1 MKIYL
6 DNCCYNRP
14 FDDKSQ
20 QRIFEETNVIFN
32 IITLSHELDYIIF
45 GSDVLILE
53 IAKIKDFQ
61 KQHQVLA
68 FYSQTVNQN
77 INLSEEIENLAESIV
92 KISKIHDFDAL
103 HLTSA
108 IIGGSDIFFT
118 TDYKFIKSCDKLD
131 LKISVINPINFRGDF
146 YEKH

>member
-14 FDDKSQ
+14 FDDQSQ
-20 QRIFEETNVIFN
+20 QRIFEETNAIFN
-32 IITLSHELDYIIF
+32 IINLSCELDYVIF
-45 GSDVLILE
+45 GSDILIME

-77 INLSEEIENLAESIV
+77 INLSKEIEQIAESIV

-103 HLTSA
+103 HLASA
-108 IIGGSDIFFT
+108 II
-118 TDYKFIKSCDKLD
+118 
-131 LKISVINPINFRGDF
+131 R
-146 YEKH
+146 